1 MHSSLIHTITSDTTD
16 TKLVPLYVKSITHDD
31 NPYKLST
38 THHTIQ
44 KEFIENS
51 PSFLQARAY
60 FESVLHDHS
69 TLSKV
74 ISLSEMMSTD
84 FYRSLFNTQWSES
97 ASMSNIQQAVLES
110 VGQVLNKKDTF
121 RIWRTKEMI
130 IECEKVFLEKKH
142 IDRWYFYIFELAL
155 RELLALWFTGFDEL
169 KMPPIMGTNDMS
181 QLSHR
186 IEREYNKIYKNH
198 INITDSIEY
207 RVHNITSIHDDYGI
221 DWDTKKILGNLART
235 PINNEIF
242 AFPDIKKYT
251 LQK

>member
-1 MHSSLIHTITSDTTD
+1 MNSSLIHKIANDTTD
-16 TKLVPLYVKSITHDD
+16 TQLVPLYVKSITHED

-38 THHTIQ
+38 THHAIQ

-69 TLSKV
+69 ALSKV

-84 FYRSLFNTQWSES
+84 FYKSLFNTQWSES
-97 ASMSNIQQAVLES
+97 ASMRNIQQAVLES
-110 VGQVLNKKDTF
+110 IGQVLNKKDIF

-130 IECEKVFLEKKH
+130 LECEKIFLKEKH

-169 KMPPIMGTNDMS
+169 MMPPIMGTNDMS

-186 IEREYNKIYKNH
+186 IEREYNKMYKNH
-198 INITDSIEY
+198 INITNSIED
-207 RVHNITSIHDDYGI
+207 RVHSITSIHDDYGI
-221 DWDTKKILGNLART
+221 ARDTKKILGNLTGT
-235 PINNEIF
+235 PIKNEIF

-251 LQK
+251 L